1 MSTLQDIKNFT
12 LVCAISL
19 AASLTLHAQVPSPV
33 LKYPEKTL
41 ILGGFAHIGNGKVI
55 ENSAIAIE
63 NGRFTFVKDQMRKRI
78 DVTNFDTVIYLNGG
92 HVYPGF
98 ILPDNTL
105 GITEIDALRQTKDFD
120 DIGKFNPNLK
130 AAVAFN
136 PESKIIYTVR
146 NNGVLTTQV
155 TPRGGVLSGSSAI
168 MKLDAWGFEDAALK
182 MVDGYH
188 LNWPK
193 RFTQGGPWY
202 AAEGLKK
209 TKNSEDR
216 IVEITTYFQE
226 ALAYSKTSNVE
237 LNLQFE
243 SLRPLFRGQKTLY
256 VHCNMSK
263 EIMQVIQFKK
273 KLGIDHVVI
282 VGGYDSGLLTNELK
296 ENNIGVILRRVHSL
310 PVKPGDDP
318 YYPYKLP
325 SILQEAGVLYC
336 LGMAGDM
343 EAMNARNL
351 PFLAGEAAGFGLSK
365 EEALQSITLNT
376 AKILRVDHQLGTL
389 SSGKLATFF
398 ISEGDALDMRTNK
411 VTQAWVSGRPLNLDD
426 TQKQLHRKYTNKY
439 LAD

>member
-1 MSTLQDIKNFT
+1 MKILQHTKSGILIFLAVMLSA
-12 LVCAISL
+12 LVCQ
-19 AASLTLHAQVPSPV
+19 AQVPSPA
-33 LKYPEKTL
+33 LNYPQKTL
-41 ILGGFAHIGNGKVI
+41 ILGGIAHIGNGKII
-55 ENSAIAIE
+55 ENSAIAVE

-78 DVTNFDTVIYLNGG
+78 DITSYDTVIHLNGS

-120 DIGKFNPNLK
+120 DVGKFNPNLK
-130 AAVAFN
+130 AAVAYN

-146 NNGVLTTQV
+146 NNGILTTQV

-168 MKLDAWGFEDAALK
+168 MKLDAWGYEDAALK

-193 RFTQGGPWY
+193 RFSQSGPWY
-202 AAEGLKK
+202 AAGSIKK
-209 TKNSEDR
+209 SKKSEEK

-226 ALAYSKTSNVE
+226 ALAYSKTSNVT

-243 SLRPLFRGQKTLY
+243 SLRPLFRGQKTLF

-273 KLGIDHVVI
+273 KLGIDKVVI
-282 VGGYDSGLLTNELK
+282 VGGYDAGLLTNELK

-318 YYPYKLP
+318 YYPYKIP
-325 SILQEAGVLYC
+325 SILQKAGVLYC

-351 PFLAGEAAGFGLSK
+351 PFLAGEAAGFGLTK
-365 EEALQSITLNT
+365 EEVLQSITLNT
-376 AKILRVDHQLGTL
+376 AKILGIQDQLGTL

-411 VTQAWVSGRPLNLDD
+411 ITQAWISGRPINLDD
-426 TQKQLHRKYTNKY
+426 TQKQLYHKYSEKY
-439 LAD
+439 LNK